1 MLWNKKGEKGG
12 NGEKSKHYTFSSSEV
27 VASQTSHQ
35 ESEDE
40 GRIPWSRRLN
50 PLKSNKV
57 PPIPEARQPSKE
69 KEANWISQ
77 LTFHWVHPIL
87 SVSNKA
93 PHEDLVLAGQHML
106 ILAAGWI
113 SKTFGAK

>member
-1 MLWNKKGEKGG
+1 MLWDKKGGKDSNE
-12 NGEKSKHYTFSSSEV
+12 EKSKDCTFSSSV
-27 VASQTSHQ
+27 VVTSQTSQQ

-50 PLKSNKV
+50 PLKSNRV

-69 KEANWISQ
+69 KDANWISQ

-93 PHEDLVLAGQHML
+93 PYEDLTLAGQ
-106 ILAAGWI
+106 
-113 SKTFGAK
+113 